1 MEYFTFREIPL
12 LNIQATLA
20 CWCPTPTSH
29 SITHFGNNSP
39 SRLIQLGFAA
49 KYIVQLY
56 LRQTQCE
63 PNVSRNAYVAT
74 GCMPVLWYAC
84 IGLIPNDFILLF

>member
-1 MEYFTFREIPL
+1 MCIRINYMLLNLRKPDLVEYFTFREIPL

-20 CWCPTPTSH
+20 CWCSTPTSH

-49 KYIVQLY
+49 KYIV
-56 LRQTQCE
+56 
-63 PNVSRNAYVAT
+63 
-74 GCMPVLWYAC
+74 
-84 IGLIPNDFILLF
+84 